1 MFQAGVLA
9 TWRSFDDAV
18 ESGGANGPAE
28 QNQDI
33 LTSTLRRLCWGYF
46 FGSPKQ
52 GQARYTHPSRL
63 PVSDKKARLSL
74 LHKVL

>member
-28 QNQDI
+28 QNQNI
-33 LTSTLRRLCWGYF
+33 LTSNLR
-46 FGSPKQ
+46 
-52 GQARYTHPSRL
+52 
-63 PVSDKKARLSL
+63 
-74 LHKVL
+74 